1 VFFVARFPM
10 QKRIDY
16 QQDRHQH
23 VKAYPPCPRR
33 AANHASMLQERASI
47 APVKKIGAGRQKPEA
62 GTCSVS
68 ADTEH
73 RGQTSYTASPE
84 SERAMDTALAMV
96 DVVITDKIGVIT
108 FNNSMKQN
116 ALSKGLIADLCAAL
130 EDLRMQGSRVVILR
144 APAGASVFSSG
155 HDVRELPTNGRDP
168 LTYNDPL
175 RRVIRTIELFPAPVI
190 AMVEG
195 SVWGGACE
203 LVMSCDLIVAG
214 DDSTFAITPA
224 KWGVPYNISGVQNF
238 LNTGGM
244 PLCKEMLFTAQ
255 PVAAKRLVEQGI
267 VSHAVP
273 RDQLETVTQAIAQQI
288 AQNSPLVISL
298 LKEELRLL
306 SASHH
311 LSPETFERVQALRRQ
326 VYDSQDYREGI
337 RAFLEKRSPEFR
349 GK

>member
-1 VFFVARFPM
+1 M
-10 QKRIDY
+10 K
-16 QQDRHQH
+16 
-23 VKAYPPCPRR
+23 
-33 AANHASMLQERASI
+33 E
-47 APVKKIGAGRQKPEA
+47 
-62 GTCSVS
+62 TCM
-68 ADTEH
+68 E
-73 RGQTSYTASPE
+73 TAS
-84 SERAMDTALAMV
+84 TMV
-96 DVVITDKIGVIT
+96 DAKIANRIGVIT
-108 FNNSMKQN
+108 LNNPRKQN
-116 ALSKGLIADLCAAL
+116 ALSKELIGELCAAL
-130 EDLRMQGSRVVILR
+130 EDLRQREARVIILR
-144 APAGASVFSSG
+144 APAGSKVFSSG

-175 RRVIRTIELFPAPVI
+175 RRLIRIIEMFPAPVI

-203 LVMSCDLIVAG
+203 LVMSCDLIVAA
-214 DDSTFAITPA
+214 DNSTFAITPA

-255 PVAAKRLVEQGI
+255 PVAAHRLVEQGI

-273 RDQLETVTQAIAQQI
+273 KEELETLTQTIAAQI

-306 SASHH
+306 SASHN

-326 VYDSQDYREGI
+326 VYDSDDYQEGV
-337 RAFLEKRSPEFR
+337 RAFLEKRSPDFK

>member
-1 VFFVARFPM
+1 M
-10 QKRIDY
+10 
-16 QQDRHQH
+16 
-23 VKAYPPCPRR
+23 
-33 AANHASMLQERASI
+33 E
-47 APVKKIGAGRQKPEA
+47 
-62 GTCSVS
+62 
-68 ADTEH
+68 
-73 RGQTSYTASPE
+73 TAS
-84 SERAMDTALAMV
+84 AMV
-96 DVVITDKIGVIT
+96 DAKIANHIAVLT
-108 FNNSMKQN
+108 LNQARKQN
-116 ALSKGLIADLCAAL
+116 ALSRELIDKLCAAL
-130 EDLRMQGSRVVILR
+130 EDMRTRQARVIILR
-144 APAGASVFSSG
+144 APAGAKVFSSG
-155 HDVRELPTNGRDP
+155 HDVRELPTTGRDP

-175 RRVIRTIELFPAPVI
+175 RRLIRLIEMFPAPVV

-203 LVMSCDLIVAG
+203 LVMSCDLIVAA

-255 PVAAKRLVEQGI
+255 PVAVKRLVEQGI
-267 VSHAVP
+267 VTCAIH
-273 RDQLETVTQAIAQQI
+273 REELESVTQTIAQQI

-306 SASHH
+306 SASHN

-326 VYDSQDYREGI
+326 VYDSGDYQEGI
-337 RAFLEKRSPEFR
+337 RAFLEKRVPEFN

>member
-1 VFFVARFPM
+1 M
-10 QKRIDY
+10 
-16 QQDRHQH
+16 
-23 VKAYPPCPRR
+23 
-33 AANHASMLQERASI
+33 E
-47 APVKKIGAGRQKPEA
+47 
-62 GTCSVS
+62 
-68 ADTEH
+68 
-73 RGQTSYTASPE
+73 TAS
-84 SERAMDTALAMV
+84 AMV
-96 DVVITDKIGVIT
+96 DATIANSIGMITL
-108 FNNSMKQN
+108 NNPSKQN
-116 ALSKGLIADLCAAL
+116 ALSKELIGELCAAL
-130 EDLRMQGSRVVILR
+130 EAMRQKQSRVVILR
-144 APAGASVFSSG
+144 APAGAKVFSSG

-175 RRVIRTIELFPAPVI
+175 RRVIRTIELCPAPVI

-203 LVMSCDLIVAG
+203 VVMSCDLIVAS
-214 DDSTFAITPA
+214 DDCTFAITPA

-255 PVAAKRLVEQGI
+255 PVAVKRLVEQGI

-273 RDQLETVTQAIAQQI
+273 REQLEALTQTIAGQI

-306 SASHH
+306 SASHN

-326 VYDSQDYREGI
+326 VYDSQDYQEGI
-337 RAFLEKRSPEFR
+337 RAFLDKRAPAFE

>member
-1 VFFVARFPM
+1 M
-10 QKRIDY
+10 KET
-16 QQDRHQH
+16 
-23 VKAYPPCPRR
+23 
-33 AANHASMLQERASI
+33 SME
-47 APVKKIGAGRQKPEA
+47 
-62 GTCSVS
+62 
-68 ADTEH
+68 
-73 RGQTSYTASPE
+73 TASV
-84 SERAMDTALAMV
+84 LV
-96 DVVITDKIGVIT
+96 DAKIANRIAVITL
-108 FNNSMKQN
+108 NNPRKQN
-116 ALSKGLIADLCAAL
+116 ALSRELIGELCAAL
-130 EDLRMQGSRVVILR
+130 EDMRRLEARVIILR
-144 APAGASVFSSG
+144 APAGAKVFSSG

-175 RRVIRTIELFPAPVI
+175 RRLVRLIEMFPAPVI

-203 LVMSCDLIVAG
+203 LVMSCDLIVAA

-255 PVAAKRLVEQGI
+255 PVAATRLMERGI

-273 RDQLETVTQAIAQQI
+273 REELAPITQTMAEHI
-288 AQNSPLVISL
+288 AQNSPLVIGL

-306 SASHH
+306 SASHN

-326 VYDSQDYREGI
+326 VYDSEDYQEGI
-337 RAFLEKRSPEFR
+337 RAFLEKRAPEFK